1 MTPQQLHELGD
12 PVGLLR
18 PTQWENQPTV
28 YGPAATAVEAAA
40 AWLGGAAMAWI
51 AFWIKVVNGIA
62 YIAVAAG
69 SSAGRSCLPLVTR
82 SPARRR

>member
-1 MTPQQLHELGD
+1 MG
-12 PVGLLR
+12 
-18 PTQWENQPTV
+18 NQPTV

-62 YIAVAAG
+62 Y
-69 SSAGRSCLPLVTR
+69 
-82 SPARRR
+82 SP